1 MSFYKYMQNRAVG
14 ATNPHIDTPDLSYL
28 KQKIE
33 EENTPK
39 EVAVKFD
46 ANMTIV
52 AGNLAKRAGLKNVAE
67 LVDTALHILDSIMT
81 AADMGKT
88 DMFLVNPINREDVI
102 YMDLSKTL
110 GSPKEEELKQD
121 DK

>member
-14 ATNPHIDTPDLSYL
+14 AANPHADTLDLTYL
-28 KQKIE
+28 KEKIE

-46 ANMTIV
+46 ANMTVV
-52 AGNLAKRAGLKNVAE
+52 ANNLAKRAGLKNIAE
-67 LVDTALHILDSIMT
+67 LVDTALHILDSIIT
-81 AADMGKT
+81 ASDMGKT
-88 DMFLVNPINREDVI
+88 DLFLVNPENREDLI

-110 GSPKEEELKQD
+110 GTPKEELKQD
-121 DK
+121 D